1 MTIIGASFGLPRRG
15 RRGASFSDLTTVKFT
30 LMIRVHMAH
39 HEEAARVGQL
49 PAQSPDGWQ

>member
-1 MTIIGASFGLPRRG
+1 MTIIGGSFGLPRRG